1 MDGAAAHGNDRS
13 DLVSPQGDGASAQEP
28 TGDGANGLSR
38 RDLDI
43 LAFERQWW
51 KYAGA
56 KEDAIKELF
65 GLSAT
70 RYYQVLNALVDR
82 PEALAAEPSEGP
94 RGPPARFRHP
104 LDGRPSGRI
113 MRYRHAR
120 PVGSAACARATMVE
134 VVSRTP
140 EIPSRAPAPSG
151 PPLRA
156 FAMVLISL
164 GILFAGLG
172 FASLG
177 DSDDEPAPAAA
188 PTTTTAAAPAA
199 PSTRSAAV
207 PTAPAPAAANGGTSA
222 AGDGATTTT
231 AVSSAPSMPV
241 GSGTAFASDTSA
253 SATAPVRVFNNS
265 EVAGLAAQTAAYL
278 EDEGYTISETGN
290 YSEGLL
296 PQTSVFYG
304 SSPGEQQTATAVAE
318 SLGVTAQPRFEGIRD
333 AAPGVIVIVTSR

>member
-1 MDGAAAHGNDRS
+1 
-13 DLVSPQGDGASAQEP
+13 
-28 TGDGANGLSR
+28 
-38 RDLDI
+38 
-43 LAFERQWW
+43 
-51 KYAGA
+51 
-56 KEDAIKELF
+56 
-65 GLSAT
+65 
-70 RYYQVLNALVDR
+70 
-82 PEALAAEPSEGP
+82 
-94 RGPPARFRHP
+94 
-104 LDGRPSGRI
+104 
-113 MRYRHAR
+113 
-120 PVGSAACARATMVE
+120 MVE

-207 PTAPAPAAANGGTSA
+207 PSAPAPAAANGGTSA
-222 AGDGATTTT
+222 SGTGATTTAAAT
-231 AVSSAPSMPV
+231 SVPSLPV
-241 GSGTAFASDTSA
+241 ASGTSFASDTSA
-253 SATAPVRVFNNS
+253 AATAPVRVFNNS
-265 EVAGLAAQTAAYL
+265 EIAGLAAQTATYL
-278 EDEGYTISETGN
+278 EDEGFTITETGN

-304 SSPGEQQTATAVAE
+304 TSPGEQQTATAVAE
-318 SLGVTAQPRFEGIRD
+318 SLGVTAQPRFEGIRN
-333 AAPGVIVIVTSR
+333 AAPGVIVIVTSP

>member
-1 MDGAAAHGNDRS
+1 
-13 DLVSPQGDGASAQEP
+13 
-28 TGDGANGLSR
+28 
-38 RDLDI
+38 
-43 LAFERQWW
+43 
-51 KYAGA
+51 
-56 KEDAIKELF
+56 
-65 GLSAT
+65 
-70 RYYQVLNALVDR
+70 
-82 PEALAAEPSEGP
+82 
-94 RGPPARFRHP
+94 
-104 LDGRPSGRI
+104 
-113 MRYRHAR
+113 
-120 PVGSAACARATMVE
+120 MVE

-199 PSTRSAAV
+199 PSPRSAAV
-207 PTAPAPAAANGGTSA
+207 PSAPAPAAANDGTSA

-231 AVSSAPSMPV
+231 AVSSAPSLPV

-253 SATAPVRVFNNS
+253 AATAPVRVFNNS
-265 EVAGLAAQTAAYL
+265 EIAGLAAQTATYL
-278 EDEGYTISETGN
+278 EDEGFTISETGN

-304 SSPGEQQTATAVAE
+304 TSPGEQQTATAVAE
-318 SLGVTAQPRFEGIRD
+318 SLGVTAQPRFEGIRN
-333 AAPGVIVIVTSR
+333 AAPGVIVIVTSP

>member
-1 MDGAAAHGNDRS
+1 
-13 DLVSPQGDGASAQEP
+13 
-28 TGDGANGLSR
+28 
-38 RDLDI
+38 
-43 LAFERQWW
+43 
-51 KYAGA
+51 
-56 KEDAIKELF
+56 
-65 GLSAT
+65 
-70 RYYQVLNALVDR
+70 
-82 PEALAAEPSEGP
+82 
-94 RGPPARFRHP
+94 
-104 LDGRPSGRI
+104 
-113 MRYRHAR
+113 
-120 PVGSAACARATMVE
+120 MVE

-199 PSTRSAAV
+199 PSPRSAAV
-207 PTAPAPAAANGGTSA
+207 PSAPAPAAANGGTSA
-222 AGDGATTTT
+222 SAAGDGATTTT
-231 AVSSAPSMPV
+231 AAVSSAPSLPV

-253 SATAPVRVFNNS
+253 AATAPVRVFNNS
-265 EVAGLAAQTAAYL
+265 EIAGLAAQTATYL
-278 EDEGYTISETGN
+278 EDEGFTITETGN

-304 SSPGEQQTATAVAE
+304 TSPGEQQTATAVAE
-318 SLGVTAQPRFEGIRD
+318 SLGVTAQPRFEGIRN
-333 AAPGVIVIVTSR
+333 AAPGVIVIVTSP

>member
-1 MDGAAAHGNDRS
+1 
-13 DLVSPQGDGASAQEP
+13 
-28 TGDGANGLSR
+28 
-38 RDLDI
+38 
-43 LAFERQWW
+43 
-51 KYAGA
+51 
-56 KEDAIKELF
+56 
-65 GLSAT
+65 
-70 RYYQVLNALVDR
+70 
-82 PEALAAEPSEGP
+82 
-94 RGPPARFRHP
+94 
-104 LDGRPSGRI
+104 
-113 MRYRHAR
+113 
-120 PVGSAACARATMVE
+120 MVE

-140 EIPSRAPAPSG
+140 EIPSRAPTPSG

-156 FAMVLISL
+156 FAMVLIAL

-177 DSDDEPAPAAA
+177 DSDDEPAPTAA
-188 PTTTTAAAPAA
+188 PTTTAAPAA
-199 PSTRSAAV
+199 PSPRSAAV
-207 PTAPAPAAANGGTSA
+207 PSAPAAGNGATSAPAPAGASTSA
-222 AGDGATTTT
+222 A
-231 AVSSAPSMPV
+231 VSSVPSLPAA
-241 GSGTAFASDTSA
+241 SGTSLAAGASPA
-253 SATAPVRVFNNS
+253 ATAPIRVFNNS

>member
-1 MDGAAAHGNDRS
+1 
-13 DLVSPQGDGASAQEP
+13 
-28 TGDGANGLSR
+28 
-38 RDLDI
+38 
-43 LAFERQWW
+43 
-51 KYAGA
+51 
-56 KEDAIKELF
+56 
-65 GLSAT
+65 
-70 RYYQVLNALVDR
+70 
-82 PEALAAEPSEGP
+82 
-94 RGPPARFRHP
+94 
-104 LDGRPSGRI
+104 
-113 MRYRHAR
+113 
-120 PVGSAACARATMVE
+120 MVE

-207 PTAPAPAAANGGTSA
+207 STVPSPAAANGGTSA
-222 AGDGATTTT
+222 AGTGATTT
-231 AVSSAPSMPV
+231 AAASSVPSLPV
-241 GSGTAFASDTSA
+241 ASGTSFASDTSA
-253 SATAPVRVFNNS
+253 AATAPVRVFNNS
-265 EVAGLAAQTAAYL
+265 EIAGLAAQTATYL
-278 EDEGYTISETGN
+278 EDEGFTITETGN

-304 SSPGEQQTATAVAE
+304 TSPGEQQTATAVAE
-318 SLGVTAQPRFEGIRD
+318 SLGVTAQPRFEGIRN
-333 AAPGVIVIVTSR
+333 AAPGVIVIVTSP

>member
-1 MDGAAAHGNDRS
+1 
-13 DLVSPQGDGASAQEP
+13 
-28 TGDGANGLSR
+28 
-38 RDLDI
+38 
-43 LAFERQWW
+43 
-51 KYAGA
+51 
-56 KEDAIKELF
+56 
-65 GLSAT
+65 
-70 RYYQVLNALVDR
+70 
-82 PEALAAEPSEGP
+82 
-94 RGPPARFRHP
+94 
-104 LDGRPSGRI
+104 
-113 MRYRHAR
+113 
-120 PVGSAACARATMVE
+120 MVE

-140 EIPSRAPAPSG
+140 EIPSRAPTPSG

-156 FAMVLISL
+156 FAMVLIAL

-177 DSDDEPAPAAA
+177 DSDDEPAPTAA
-188 PTTTTAAAPAA
+188 PTTTAAPAA
-199 PSTRSAAV
+199 PSPRSTAV
-207 PTAPAPAAANGGTSA
+207 PSAPAAGNGATSAPAPAGASTSA
-222 AGDGATTTT
+222 A
-231 AVSSAPSMPV
+231 VSSVPSLPAA
-241 GSGTAFASDTSA
+241 SGTSLAAGTSPA
-253 SATAPVRVFNNS
+253 ATAPIRVFNNS

>member
-1 MDGAAAHGNDRS
+1 
-13 DLVSPQGDGASAQEP
+13 
-28 TGDGANGLSR
+28 
-38 RDLDI
+38 
-43 LAFERQWW
+43 
-51 KYAGA
+51 
-56 KEDAIKELF
+56 
-65 GLSAT
+65 
-70 RYYQVLNALVDR
+70 
-82 PEALAAEPSEGP
+82 
-94 RGPPARFRHP
+94 
-104 LDGRPSGRI
+104 
-113 MRYRHAR
+113 
-120 PVGSAACARATMVE
+120 MVE

-140 EIPSRAPAPSG
+140 EIPSRAPTPSG

-156 FAMVLISL
+156 FAMVLIAL

-177 DSDDEPAPAAA
+177 DSDDEPAPTAA
-188 PTTTTAAAPAA
+188 PTTTAAPAA
-199 PSTRSAAV
+199 PSPRAAAV
-207 PTAPAPAAANGGTSA
+207 PSAPAAGNGATSAPAPAGAITSAPAGATTSA
-222 AGDGATTTT
+222 A
-231 AVSSAPSMPV
+231 VSSVSSLPAA
-241 GSGTAFASDTSA
+241 SGTSLAAGTSPA
-253 SATAPVRVFNNS
+253 ATAPIRVFNNS

>member
-1 MDGAAAHGNDRS
+1 
-13 DLVSPQGDGASAQEP
+13 
-28 TGDGANGLSR
+28 
-38 RDLDI
+38 
-43 LAFERQWW
+43 
-51 KYAGA
+51 
-56 KEDAIKELF
+56 
-65 GLSAT
+65 
-70 RYYQVLNALVDR
+70 
-82 PEALAAEPSEGP
+82 
-94 RGPPARFRHP
+94 
-104 LDGRPSGRI
+104 
-113 MRYRHAR
+113 
-120 PVGSAACARATMVE
+120 
-134 VVSRTP
+134 
-140 EIPSRAPAPSG
+140 
-151 PPLRA
+151 
-156 FAMVLISL
+156 MVLISL

>member
-1 MDGAAAHGNDRS
+1 
-13 DLVSPQGDGASAQEP
+13 
-28 TGDGANGLSR
+28 
-38 RDLDI
+38 
-43 LAFERQWW
+43 
-51 KYAGA
+51 
-56 KEDAIKELF
+56 
-65 GLSAT
+65 
-70 RYYQVLNALVDR
+70 
-82 PEALAAEPSEGP
+82 
-94 RGPPARFRHP
+94 
-104 LDGRPSGRI
+104 
-113 MRYRHAR
+113 
-120 PVGSAACARATMVE
+120 MVE

-140 EIPSRAPAPSG
+140 EIPSRAPTPSG

-188 PTTTTAAAPAA
+188 PTTTAAVPAA
-199 PSTRSAAV
+199 PSPPSPRSAAV
-207 PTAPAPAAANGGTSA
+207 PSAPAAGNGATSAPAPAGATTSA
-222 AGDGATTTT
+222 A
-231 AVSSAPSMPV
+231 VSSVPSLPAA
-241 GSGTAFASDTSA
+241 SGTSLAADTSPA
-253 SATAPVRVFNNS
+253 ATAPVRVFNNS
-265 EVAGLAAQTAAYL
+265 EVAGLAAQTATYL
-278 EDEGYTISETGN
+278 EDEGFTITETGN

>member
-1 MDGAAAHGNDRS
+1 
-13 DLVSPQGDGASAQEP
+13 
-28 TGDGANGLSR
+28 
-38 RDLDI
+38 
-43 LAFERQWW
+43 
-51 KYAGA
+51 
-56 KEDAIKELF
+56 
-65 GLSAT
+65 
-70 RYYQVLNALVDR
+70 
-82 PEALAAEPSEGP
+82 
-94 RGPPARFRHP
+94 
-104 LDGRPSGRI
+104 
-113 MRYRHAR
+113 
-120 PVGSAACARATMVE
+120 MVE

-140 EIPSRAPAPSG
+140 EIPSRAPTPSG

-156 FAMVLISL
+156 FAMVLIAL

-177 DSDDEPAPAAA
+177 NSDDEPAPTAA
-188 PTTTTAAAPAA
+188 PTTTAAPAA
-199 PSTRSAAV
+199 PSPRSAAV
-207 PTAPAPAAANGGTSA
+207 PSAPAAGNGATSAPAPAGASTSA
-222 AGDGATTTT
+222 A
-231 AVSSAPSMPV
+231 VSSVPSLPAA
-241 GSGTAFASDTSA
+241 SGTSLAAGTSPA
-253 SATAPVRVFNNS
+253 ATAPIRVFNNS

>member
-1 MDGAAAHGNDRS
+1 
-13 DLVSPQGDGASAQEP
+13 
-28 TGDGANGLSR
+28 
-38 RDLDI
+38 
-43 LAFERQWW
+43 
-51 KYAGA
+51 
-56 KEDAIKELF
+56 
-65 GLSAT
+65 
-70 RYYQVLNALVDR
+70 
-82 PEALAAEPSEGP
+82 
-94 RGPPARFRHP
+94 
-104 LDGRPSGRI
+104 
-113 MRYRHAR
+113 
-120 PVGSAACARATMVE
+120 MVE

-207 PTAPAPAAANGGTSA
+207 PSAPAPAAANGGTSA
-222 AGDGATTTT
+222 SGTGATTTT
-231 AVSSAPSMPV
+231 AAATSVPSLPV
-241 GSGTAFASDTSA
+241 ASGTSFASDTSA
-253 SATAPVRVFNNS
+253 AATAPVRVFNNS
-265 EVAGLAAQTAAYL
+265 EIAGLAAQTATYL
-278 EDEGYTISETGN
+278 EDEGFTITETGN

-304 SSPGEQQTATAVAE
+304 TSPGEQQTATAVAE
-318 SLGVTAQPRFEGIRD
+318 SLGVTAQPRFEGIRN
-333 AAPGVIVIVTSR
+333 AAPGVIVIVTSP

>member
-1 MDGAAAHGNDRS
+1 
-13 DLVSPQGDGASAQEP
+13 
-28 TGDGANGLSR
+28 
-38 RDLDI
+38 
-43 LAFERQWW
+43 
-51 KYAGA
+51 
-56 KEDAIKELF
+56 
-65 GLSAT
+65 
-70 RYYQVLNALVDR
+70 
-82 PEALAAEPSEGP
+82 
-94 RGPPARFRHP
+94 
-104 LDGRPSGRI
+104 
-113 MRYRHAR
+113 
-120 PVGSAACARATMVE
+120 MVE

-207 PTAPAPAAANGGTSA
+207 PSAPAPAAANGGTSA
-222 AGDGATTTT
+222 SGTGATTTT
-231 AVSSAPSMPV
+231 AAATSVPSLPAA
-241 GSGTAFASDTSA
+241 SGTSLAAGTSPA
-253 SATAPVRVFNNS
+253 ATAPIRVFNNS

>member
-1 MDGAAAHGNDRS
+1 
-13 DLVSPQGDGASAQEP
+13 
-28 TGDGANGLSR
+28 
-38 RDLDI
+38 
-43 LAFERQWW
+43 
-51 KYAGA
+51 
-56 KEDAIKELF
+56 
-65 GLSAT
+65 
-70 RYYQVLNALVDR
+70 
-82 PEALAAEPSEGP
+82 
-94 RGPPARFRHP
+94 
-104 LDGRPSGRI
+104 
-113 MRYRHAR
+113 
-120 PVGSAACARATMVE
+120 MVE

-207 PTAPAPAAANGGTSA
+207 PSAPAPAAANGGTSA
-222 AGDGATTTT
+222 SGTGATTTT
-231 AVSSAPSMPV
+231 TAAATSVPSLPAA
-241 GSGTAFASDTSA
+241 SGTSLAAGTSPA
-253 SATAPVRVFNNS
+253 ATAPIRVFNNS

>member
-1 MDGAAAHGNDRS
+1 
-13 DLVSPQGDGASAQEP
+13 
-28 TGDGANGLSR
+28 
-38 RDLDI
+38 
-43 LAFERQWW
+43 
-51 KYAGA
+51 
-56 KEDAIKELF
+56 
-65 GLSAT
+65 
-70 RYYQVLNALVDR
+70 
-82 PEALAAEPSEGP
+82 
-94 RGPPARFRHP
+94 
-104 LDGRPSGRI
+104 
-113 MRYRHAR
+113 
-120 PVGSAACARATMVE
+120 MVE

-199 PSTRSAAV
+199 PSPRSAAV
-207 PTAPAPAAANGGTSA
+207 PSAPAPAAANGGTSA
-222 AGDGATTTT
+222 SAAGDGATTTT
-231 AVSSAPSMPV
+231 AAVSSAPSLPV

-253 SATAPVRVFNNS
+253 ATTAPVRVFNNS
-265 EVAGLAAQTAAYL
+265 EIAGLAAQTATYL
-278 EDEGYTISETGN
+278 EDEGFTITETGN

-304 SSPGEQQTATAVAE
+304 TSPGEQQTATAVAE
-318 SLGVTAQPRFEGIRD
+318 SLGVTAQPRFEGIRN
-333 AAPGVIVIVTSR
+333 AAPGVIVIVTSP